1 MRYAARLVGNK
12 LHDVFTQSRA
22 SHTLQDTFGR
32 QHTYLRISVSERCN
46 LRCVYC
52 MPEEGVTLTPSP
64 SLLTNKVVIYL
75 STLFAKAGVNK
86 IRLTGGE
93 PTVNKSIVS
102 LVSELKSIPGINDVS
117 MTTNAVTLSRQ
128 LPALLKAGLDN
139 VNISL
144 DTLVPQKFAF
154 ITRRTPQTL
163 KKVREGLEAA
173 LNSDIPSVKIN
184 VVVMQGFNEDELC
197 DFADLTKD
205 SRLSVR
211 FLEYMPFNGNKWSNL
226 KFIPYQEQ
234 KRVLE
239 ERFGPLLSVTDTPD
253 STSNNFRISNHV
265 GSVGFISSM
274 SRNFCGGCNRLRLTH
289 DGNLKMCLFGKD
301 EVSLRDLIRTDH
313 TEEDLLSVIGGAV
326 KRKKKSHGGE
336 EEIIKQMKRP
346 MIFIG
351 G

>member
-1 MRYAARLVGNK
+1 MRYAARFLNNK
-12 LHDVFTQSRA
+12 VFEGIMQSRA
-22 SHTLQDTFGR
+22 AHTLEDTFGR
-32 QHTYLRISVSERCN
+32 KHTYLRISVSERCN

-52 MPEEGVTLTPSP
+52 MPEEGVTLTSSP
-64 SLLTNKVVIYL
+64 SLLTTEEVIYL
-75 STLFAKAGVNK
+75 AKQFAKAGVNK

-102 LVSELKSIPGINDVS
+102 IVRELKSIPGINDVS

-128 LPALLKAGLDN
+128 LPALLEAGLTN

-154 ITRRTPQTL
+154 ITRRTPKTL

-173 LNSDIPSVKIN
+173 LNSEISSVKIN

-239 ERFGPLLSVTDTPD
+239 ERFGPLVSVTDTPD
-253 STSNNFRISNHV
+253 STSNNFKISDHV
-265 GSVGFISSM
+265 GTVGFISSM

-289 DGNLKMCLFGKD
+289 DGNLKVCLFGKD
-301 EVSLRDLIRTDH
+301 EVSLRDIIRTEH
-313 TEEDLLSVIGGAV
+313 TEEGLMSVIDRAV
-326 KRKKKSHGGE
+326 KRKKFSHGGE
-336 EEIIKQMKRP
+336 QEIIKQMSRP